1 MGSVATSER
10 DGGKSPYRGRDA
22 AASSCASVSAAFT
35 ETAHRFADRCA
46 LSCGREHVSYAELE
60 TRSNAI
66 AQGLISRGVRPGATI
81 GLSMPRSTDTIAAI
95 LGVLKAGAAY
105 VPFDPS
111 YPPQLLEFIRN
122 DSAPSLVLVQRA
134 PVEPAVGAAFAE
146 GSTLDVA
153 SDFPPL
159 PAGRALHALP
169 EVAPGDR
176 AYIMYTSGSTGRP
189 KGVQIPH
196 RAILR
201 LVIDNDFAHFG
212 PDETILQLAPLA
224 FDASTFEIWGALLHG
239 GRLAIVPAPQPAL
252 DEIARAIAEQQVT
265 TAWLT
270 AGLFHLMV
278 DHQLAGL
285 KPLRQ
290 LLAGGDVLSVAHVER
305 ALRGLPDCR
314 LINGYGPTENTTFSC
329 CYTIPRPLPPGPIAI
344 GTAIRNSEALIL
356 DAALQP
362 VAVGADGELFV
373 GGPGL
378 ALGYLN
384 RPELDAERFIA
395 HPFDT
400 TPGARLYRTGDRV
413 RRRADGNIEFL
424 GRVDRQLKING
435 KRVELDEIEATLRRS
450 GLVGDAAVTVFAGAA
465 GQRRIAAFV
474 TPPAGA
480 TLALDALREFLRE
493 QLPDYMQP
501 ASITVLDVLPLS
513 PTGKVDRAKLSVPTG
528 PDPSARAPRTAP
540 ANELEAGLLRIW
552 QQVLGTEAVGVDD
565 NFFDVGGTS
574 LQMMKVHAAIQS
586 ELGRSPTL
594 VDLFTYTRI
603 RALAAWLARPATDAT
618 NAVTRAQTLDALE
631 RARRQSA
638 ALARARPTPRTPP
651 SRTPTR

>member
-1 MGSVATSER
+1 MSVT
-10 DGGKSPYRGRDA
+10 
-22 AASSCASVSAAFT
+22 AAFS
-35 ETAHRFADRCA
+35 EIARVHADRIA
-46 LSCGREHVSYAELE
+46 LSCGDRQLSYAELE
-60 TRSNAI
+60 ARSNSI
-66 AQGLISRGVRPGATI
+66 AHGLIDRDVRPGSTV
-81 GLSMPRSTDTIAAI
+81 GLYMQRSPEAIAAI
-95 LGVLKAGAAY
+95 LGILKTGAAY

-111 YPPQLLEFIRN
+111 YPSQLLKFIYA
-122 DSAPSLVLVQRA
+122 DSAPALMLVQ
-134 PVEPAVGAAFAE
+134 PALLEESGIDAFWDGPA
-146 GSTLDVA
+146 LDVA
-153 SDFPPL
+153 IDFKASSSEQPAREL
-159 PAGRALHALP
+159 PTIAP
-169 EVAPGDR
+169 EAR
-176 AYIMYTSGSTGRP
+176 AYVMYTSGSTGRP

-196 RAILR
+196 RAVLR
-201 LVIDNDFAHFG
+201 LVIENDFAHFG
-212 PDETILQLAPLA
+212 PEEVILQLAPLA

-239 GRLAIVPAPQPAL
+239 GRLAIVPAPKPSL
-252 DEIARAIAEQQVT
+252 DQIARAIAEQQVT

-329 CYTIPRPLPPGPIAI
+329 CYTILRPLPPGPIAI

-362 VAVGADGELFV
+362 VAIGADGELFV

-424 GRVDRQLKING
+424 GRVDRQVKING

-465 GQRRIAAFV
+465 GQRRTAAFV
-474 TPPAGA
+474 TPPADA
-480 TLALDALREFLRE
+480 PLALDALREFLRE

-513 PTGKVDRAKLSVPTG
+513 PTGKVDRAKLPVPTG

-540 ANELEAGLLRIW
+540 ANALEAGLLRIW
-552 QQVLGTEAVGVDD
+552 QQALGTEAVGVDD
-565 NFFDVGGTS
+565 NFFDIGGTS
-574 LQMMKVHAAIQS
+574 LQMLKVHAAIQS

-594 VDLFTYTRI
+594 VDLFTHTRI

-638 ALARARPTPRTPP
+638 ALAKARPTPRTPP